1 MLSVIS
7 SVSDFSINLS
17 LSMASAL
24 ESKSISEVIIV
35 DDCSNLNH
43 SMKIQ
48 KITKSNNKINY
59 YKNSKNV
66 GKHLSL
72 IKALEKSNSR
82 YVVFLDSMDFLIPNA
97 IDKLFDYTLTNNLDL
112 AYGKIAKKKIMKFLA
127 FNTLDIKNQAILT
140 VEMN

>member
-7 SVSDFSINLS
+7 SVSDFSNNLS

-24 ESKSISEVIIV
+24 ESKSISEIILV

-48 KITKSNNKINY
+48 NITKSNNKINY
-59 YKNSKNV
+59 HKNSKNV

-72 IKALEKSNSR
+72 IKDLEKSDSR

-97 IDKLFDYTLTNNLDL
+97 IILLINNLFTFKL
-112 AYGKIAKKKIMKFLA
+112 ELFL
-127 FNTLDIKNQAILT
+127 
-140 VEMN
+140 V

>member
-1 MLSVIS
+1 MLSVLTSVNEFS
-7 SVSDFSINLS
+7 SNLS
-17 LSMASAL
+17 RSIASVI
-24 ESKSISEVIIV
+24 ETKSISEVIIV

-48 KITKSNNKINY
+48 NITKSNNKINY
-59 YKNSKNV
+59 HKNSKNV

-82 YVVFLDSMDFLIPNA
+82 YVVFLDSMDFLIPYA

-112 AYGKIAKKKIMKFLA
+112 AYGKISKKI
-127 FNTLDIKNQAILT
+127 NN
-140 VEMN
+140 

>member
-24 ESKSISEVIIV
+24 ENKSISEIILV

-48 KITKSNNKINY
+48 NITKSNNKINY
-59 YKNSKNV
+59 HKNSKNV

-72 IKALEKSNSR
+72 IKALEKSDSR
-82 YVVFLDSMDFLIPNA
+82 YVVFLDSMDFLIPYA
-97 IDKLFDYTLTNNLDL
+97 IDKLFDYTLTNN
-112 AYGKIAKKKIMKFLA
+112 
-127 FNTLDIKNQAILT
+127 
-140 VEMN
+140 

>member
-1 MLSVIS
+1 LLSVLTSVNEFS
-7 SVSDFSINLS
+7 SNLS
-17 LSMASAL
+17 RSIASVI
-24 ESKSISEVIIV
+24 ETKSISEVIIV

-48 KITKSNNKINY
+48 NIIKSNNKINY
-59 YKNSKNV
+59 HKNSKNV

-82 YVVFLDSMDFLIPNA
+82 YVVFLDSMDFLIPYA

-112 AYGKIAKKKIMKFLA
+112 AYGK
-127 FNTLDIKNQAILT
+127 
-140 VEMN
+140 